1 MEQFAVAIVNY
12 NTREHLRACL
22 STVLSEAPSDVVVV
36 DNASSDDSAAAV
48 ETEYPHVILQANRT
62 NVGYARAANQA
73 MSRCKAKY
81 VLLLN
86 ADTLIR
92 PRTLVELK
100 RYLDHHPR
108 AAIVG
113 PRLEEPDGTLQA
125 SCYPFPTPLNTF
137 LENSTI
143 AVVVGRRIRRHIPFL
158 RNLYLR
164 TWPHARPRIV
174 PWVKGAALAVRRD
187 AFEAVGGFDESF
199 FMYFE
204 DADLCY
210 RLGRC
215 GWEVHFTP
223 TATVVHVGGA
233 STVQCHAEM
242 AVQLLASTLKFYQ
255 RHSSRVRY
263 AEVITILKTMMLARW
278 ISGKLALYV
287 TRDVRTR
294 ARLTEEIAA
303 SQKVILGKWQVQGS
317 RTSAYDI
324 NGSVTPGR
332 QSETRCGSETPRG

>member
-1 MEQFAVAIVNY
+1 VNPFAVVIINY
-12 NTREHLRACL
+12 NTCELLRACL
-22 STVLSEAPSDVVVV
+22 ETVISEAPSEVIVV
-36 DNASSDDSAAAV
+36 DNASSDDSVATV

-62 NVGYARAANQA
+62 NLGYGTAANQA
-73 MSRCKAKY
+73 MARCNAKY

-125 SCYPFPTPLNTF
+125 SCYPFPTPLNTL

-143 AVVVGRRIRRHIPFL
+143 AVVLGRRIRRHVPFL

-164 TWPHARPRIV
+164 TWPHACPRIV
-174 PWVKGAALAVRRD
+174 PWVKGAALAVRRE

-210 RLGRC
+210 RLEQR

-242 AVQLLASTLKFYQ
+242 TVQLLASTLKFYQ
-255 RHSSRVRY
+255 RHSSRIRY

-278 ISGKLALYV
+278 ISGKVALYL
-287 TRDVRTR
+287 TRDVSTR
-294 ARLTEEIAA
+294 ARLREEIAA
-303 SQKVILGKWQVQGS
+303 SQKVILGKWQVQDT
-317 RTSAYDI
+317 RTSAYDL
-324 NGSVTPGR
+324 NGLVTPGR
-332 QSETRCGSETPRG
+332 QPETLVRKHLVDE

>member
-1 MEQFAVAIVNY
+1 VNPFAVVIINY
-12 NTREHLRACL
+12 NTCELLRACL
-22 STVLSEAPSDVVVV
+22 ATVITEAPSEVVVV
-36 DNASSDDSAAAV
+36 DNASSDDSVATV
-48 ETEYPHVILQANRT
+48 ETEYPHVILQVNKT
-62 NVGYARAANQA
+62 NLGYGAAANQA
-73 MSRCKAKY
+73 IASCKAKY

-86 ADTLIR
+86 ADTLLR
-92 PRTLVELK
+92 PGTLLALK
-100 RYLDHHPR
+100 RYLDQHPR

-113 PRLEEPDGTLQA
+113 PRLEDPDGTLQA
-125 SCYPFPTPLNTF
+125 SCYPFPTPLHTF

-164 TWPHARPRIV
+164 TWPHASPRIV

-223 TATVVHVGGA
+223 TATVVHVGGT
-233 STVQCHAEM
+233 STAQCHAEM

-255 RHSSRVRY
+255 RHSSRIRY
-263 AEVITILKTMMLARW
+263 AEVSTILKTMMLARW
-278 ISGKLALYV
+278 ISGKLALYL

-317 RTSAYDI
+317 RTSAHDI

-332 QSETRCGSETPRG
+332 QPEIRCDSEPPRG